1 MTQEEENPYRSAI
14 EKLDEIMGLARQV
27 GAALDGALQTS
38 NQLRKLARTG
48 ACDTPVEHPVQTPV
62 QPSQHLREHRPGRAK
77 KLATDPELRAFVEA
91 RFNRM
96 TFEQIADEVAQK
108 FPPERQVKRSAIHDW
123 FRKVYKRKYQAD
135 PG

>member
-1 MTQEEENPYRSAI
+1 MSEDDQVHSRRATAQGILAMCREVRSNVDRIEQEAQA
-14 EKLDEIMGLARQV
+14 LLAS
-27 GAALDGALQTS
+27 LS
-38 NQLRKLARTG
+38 TG
-48 ACDTPVEHPVQTPV
+48 HEGPFEAPVQTPV

-91 RFNRM
+91 RFNRL